1 MDGFTKMKK
10 KILINLRLLQQPYT
24 GVQSYVYNL
33 LRALVSQSRDFDFY
47 IIVVNYD
54 NSNTYIND
62 LLSYK
67 NVHLVSAWGFNNNI
81 FGVLFDI
88 FFINKYIKKY
98 DLYFSPVDILPFFK
112 NRKVPHIVGVLDLC
126 TFIVPKTT
134 TLTLKTYYDIYLKT
148 SLKRADSIVTISNC
162 TKNDLLKLFKIDESM
177 VKVVHLGIDR
187 DLKSGVIP
195 DKRGREILK
204 GLCLTE
210 NTKYFLTMGTSKRKN
225 VEKTIEA
232 FSKVAKI
239 NGDLKLVVVV
249 NNREMESIINR
260 SVNSFG
266 LNSNQ
271 VVLTDRYIS
280 ALELKVLYA
289 KAVCLVYCPYYE
301 GFGLPILEA
310 MQNSCPV
317 ITSDNSSL
325 IEICGDAALLANA
338 QEADQ
343 IAECMNKMLTN
354 DVLRNDL
361 IQKGLTNSKK
371 YSWEISAAEFDTIF
385 KNLL

>member
-1 MDGFTKMKK
+1 MKK